1 MIRPQAPSAAGNH
14 KAPLA
19 PKQGLGGALVN
30 ARGQH
35 QSPIAGTYALRTPR
49 GKITSIACES
59 CRKRKSKCDGVR
71 PKCNTCQSKNLVCVY
86 DVAEDG
92 KTTTQL
98 RAHVRR
104 LVKEADDLK
113 SVLLSLAMAPNR
125 ASAALWASELEKNGF
140 INHSADEVRK
150 ALADPAGPT
159 PGLPDG
165 DSFGTPTSEHF
176 NGPTQNI
183 AASSYEGS
191 SREDRQ
197 AQPSRSTGQ
206 SANNLRSRE
215 QSQAAI
221 NYCPEPTADGVG
233 PMVPPTMSIEAASSA
248 SSTLQKF
255 GYDCAYY
262 RRIKRELLQ
271 NGFSEVQIFGR
282 TEIDVDTLLLCF
294 LDPQD
299 DQPVSTW
306 CSRTVNKLLPTS
318 PLPVRLA
325 STWALTKLMRYLI
338 WPTVENMR
346 ASPDWLMPPLGE
358 QQTSPYDLLIDLIPW
373 PQVRQLLYAHP
384 HEYPIESMIG
394 LVGVTWPY
402 ADDACHYWDIE
413 SGQSRMT
420 PLFESTIAD
429 LNNWTIDPK
438 ILETIPQLEGHIPVK
453 PVA

>member
-1 MIRPQAPSAAGNH
+1 M
-14 KAPLA
+14 
-19 PKQGLGGALVN
+19 
-30 ARGQH
+30 
-35 QSPIAGTYALRTPR
+35 
-49 GKITSIACES
+49 
-59 CRKRKSKCDGVR
+59 
-71 PKCNTCQSKNLVCVY
+71 CVY

-150 ALADPAGPT
+150 ALAVSSQSAPSQGAYSYLHQDPAGPT

-325 STWALTKLMRYLI
+325 STWALTKLMRVGASTKHALI
-338 WPTVENMR
+338 IKTNYRLVSYMADGREYEGEPRLADATIGRAANVSIRSAHRSHPVVCQSFIVREFDINTQQASGTPTTIR
-346 ASPDWLMPPLGE
+346 ASP
-358 QQTSPYDLLIDLIPW
+358 
-373 PQVRQLLYAHP
+373 
-384 HEYPIESMIG
+384 
-394 LVGVTWPY
+394 
-402 ADDACHYWDIE
+402 
-413 SGQSRMT
+413 
-420 PLFESTIAD
+420 
-429 LNNWTIDPK
+429 
-438 ILETIPQLEGHIPVK
+438 
-453 PVA
+453 